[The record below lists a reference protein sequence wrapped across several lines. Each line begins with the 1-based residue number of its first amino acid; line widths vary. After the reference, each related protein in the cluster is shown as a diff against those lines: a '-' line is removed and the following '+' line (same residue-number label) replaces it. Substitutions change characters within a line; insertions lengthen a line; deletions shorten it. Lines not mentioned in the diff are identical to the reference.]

1 LAFCVIVVAIF
12 GSAVLVSHVMIELA
26 GACGELARNDDAVT
40 GIESSNRSLAGAM
53 LAISRGESSGPTG
66 CRVHSS
72 ALRRFR

>member
-1 LAFCVIVVAIF
+1 
-12 GSAVLVSHVMIELA
+12 MIELA